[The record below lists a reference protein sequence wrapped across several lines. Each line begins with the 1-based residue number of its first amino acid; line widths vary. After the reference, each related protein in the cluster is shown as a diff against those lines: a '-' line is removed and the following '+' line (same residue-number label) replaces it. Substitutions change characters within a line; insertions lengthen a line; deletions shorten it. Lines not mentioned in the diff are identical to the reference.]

1 MADTEAFVDLRP
13 LLFAV
18 AYRMLGSATEAED
31 VLQEAYLRWA
41 DVAEASSPRAYL
53 TTVVVRLCVDHLR
66 SARVRRESYVGTWL
80 PEPVLLDPEPDAV
93 AVLADSVSLAFLVL
107 LEELTPVERAAFLL
121 REVFGYEYGEIG
133 AMLDHTEVSCRQ
145 LVSRAKRHVAER
157 RTRFDADREHSRE
170 LTRQFLAACA
180 TGDLEGLMSLLAS
193 DVVVYADGGGKAQAN
208 PRPVHGADKA
218 GRLLIGIAR
227 KATPGFTVREVILN
241 GQPGLVLLV
250 DGVVTT
256 ALVLDVAGG
265 LVSVVRIVANPDKL
279 TSVRE
284 ALSAGS

>member
-1 MADTEAFVDLRP
+1 MADSEAFVELRP

-107 LEELTPVERAAFLL
+107 LEELTPVERGAFLL
-121 REVFGYEYGEIG
+121 REVFGYEYGEIA
-133 AMLDHTEVSCRQ
+133 AMLDRTEPSCRQ

-157 RTRFDADREHSRE
+157 RTRFDADREQSRE

-180 TGDLEGLMSLLAS
+180 TGDLDGLMSLLAR
-193 DVVVYADGGGKAQAN
+193 DVVVYTDGGGKAQAAL
-208 PRPVHGADKA
+208 RPVHGADKA
-218 GRLLIGIAR
+218 GRLLIGISK
-227 KATPGFTVREVILN
+227 KAVGFTVREVVLN
-241 GQPGLVLLV
+241 GQPGVVLVV
-250 DGVVTT
+250 DSVVTT
-256 ALVLDVAGG
+256 ALVIDVVGSQ
-265 LVSVVRIVANPDKL
+265 VSAVRIIANPDKL
-279 TSVRE
+279 TAVRL
-284 ALSAGS
+284 ALSEQ